1 MVIVDGRHHSQF
13 VVDAVQG
20 GAGISTN
27 MNAIVVRW
35 LEGRG

>member
-20 GAGISTN
+20 SAGISTN
-27 MNAIVVRW
+27 LNAIVVRW